1 MNKQAW
7 VSLLSASTLL
17 SGTISPTM
25 AKSTIML
32 PASCAAIMREEPMT
46 DAEIKACFAH
56 LILMIKQSGDKTYV
70 FRSGGGSGGAGP
82 KGDPGSDGATG
93 PTGPTGSV
101 GDTGDTGATGATGAT
116 GSTGATGAT
125 GSTGATGATGDT
137 GPTGPTGPT
146 GGSPPV

>member
-17 SGTISPTM
+17 SGAMTPVV

-32 PASCAAIMREEPMT
+32 PASCAAIMREEPMS

-56 LILMIKQSGDKTYV
+56 LILMIKQSGDKTIV
-70 FRSGGGSGGAGP
+70 FNGGGGSGSAGP
-82 KGDPGSDGATG
+82 RGPAGNDGATGATG
-93 PTGPTGSV
+93 PTGPTGP
-101 GDTGDTGATGATGAT
+101 GGDTGATGPTGDT
-116 GSTGATGAT
+116 GS
-125 GSTGATGATGDT
+125 T

-146 GGSPPV
+146 GSTGSTGATGPTGPTGPTGSIVN